1 VEYRY
6 LPSWLSEEDQSVY
19 ERAGWGK
26 RVGFGERAAVIVID
40 MCRYF
45 TEGHYPYSC
54 PETGTAAAAAIA
66 DLLEVARPAG
76 LPVIYTTQGDDR
88 PYSPATAGRFP
99 DKIIALDSSFA
110 TDARPHEIVPEVA
123 PQADDVV
130 LIKPKPS
137 VFFGTQLESI
147 LNFYRVDT
155 LIITGVSTSGC
166 IRASV
171 DHAFALNYRV
181 ILPLECVADRAQM
194 PHEANLFDMDTATA
208 DVLPLEVVK
217 HTIARK
223 WGRSQLPEARRIDAN
238 SERRTVCS
246 SLENPD
252 QSDRTEHSGAL
263 PVDPTRP
270 LSGVGHRDQ

>member
-1 VEYRY
+1 MEYRY
-6 LPSWLSEEDQSVY
+6 LPSWLSDEDRAVY
-19 ERAGWGK
+19 ERAGWGR

-45 TEGHYPYSC
+45 TEGQYPYSC
-54 PETGTAAAAAIA
+54 PATGAPAAAAIA
-66 DLLEVARPAG
+66 DLLVVARAAS
-76 LPVIYTTQGDDR
+76 LPIIYTTQGDDR
-88 PYSPATAGRFP
+88 PYSAATAGRFP

-123 PQADDVV
+123 PEPDDVV

-147 LNFYRVDT
+147 LNYYRVDT
-155 LIITGVSTSGC
+155 LIVTGVSTSGC

-181 ILPLECVADRAQM
+181 ILPLECVADRARM

-208 DVLPLEVVK
+208 DVLPLAEVK
-217 HTIARK
+217 QGIAAR
-223 WGRSQLPEARRIDAN
+223 WGGAESLTAVEAESLP
-238 SERRTVCS
+238 T
-246 SLENPD
+246 
-252 QSDRTEHSGAL
+252 
-263 PVDPTRP
+263 
-270 LSGVGHRDQ
+270 